1 MTRILL
7 SVSHALDRAARLGAL
22 TCLAVMFAVVMLQVV
37 SRYVFNSPP
46 SWAEELARYMMIWL
60 GLLGATMSFKSR
72 MDAVL
77 VDSVF
82 PARPHWLG
90 VFADLVHSLAV
101 LMFLGPIIYYS
112 VLGVGGSVSR
122 GFLARQAMQSS
133 DTLGI
138 PMVWISVAVP
148 LFAVICVIHLLA
160 RWATPAEKAG

>member
-1 MTRILL
+1 MGRIIATA
-7 SVSHALDRAARLGAL
+7 SDGLDWAARRGAL
-22 TCLAVMFAVVMLQVV
+22 LCLGVMFVVVMLQVF
-37 SRYVFNSPP
+37 SRYLFNSPP

-82 PARPHWLG
+82 PPSTHWLG
-90 VFADLVHSLAV
+90 LFADLVQSLAV

-112 VLGVGGSVSR
+112 VLGLGGSVSR
-122 GFLARQAMQSS
+122 GFLARQAMQTS

-138 PMVWISVAVP
+138 PMVCISISVP
-148 LFAVICVIHLLA
+148 LFALVCLMHMLA
-160 RWATPAEKAG
+160 RWSKQS